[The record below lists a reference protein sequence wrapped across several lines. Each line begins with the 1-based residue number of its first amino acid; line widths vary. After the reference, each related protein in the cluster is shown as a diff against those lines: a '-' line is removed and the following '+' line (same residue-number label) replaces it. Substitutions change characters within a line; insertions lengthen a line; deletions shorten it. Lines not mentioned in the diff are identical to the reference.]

1 MKNYI
6 QKLNLYH
13 SLIFFLIANGFSLII
28 DQNKNIIISPLICL
42 LLILTIGISH
52 GSLDHNK
59 GKKLLNILKIT
70 NMYFFYLL
78 YILIGVLII
87 ILWLILPATTL
98 ILFLI
103 VASYHFGKEDT
114 DFLTDNN
121 LSLNQLFYFLKGL
134 LIVIA
139 PLNFHFE
146 ETINIFKLLLISG
159 EKFYIFLGYIES
171 YNIIPI
177 IFIFSV
183 FSSIFLFIKNF
194 RFINF
199 SIFLDFFSILIL
211 NYYLSPLLAFTF
223 YFCFLH
229 SIRHSISLIF
239 ELDQNS
245 FKNGFLIFI
254 KKTLPLTLITAI
266 MFLVSLLILK
276 NYYVLD
282 NAILKVIFI
291 GLASLTFPHILLEYF
306 IEKNEKQRN

>member
-13 SLIFFLIANGFSLII
+13 SLIFFLIANVFSLII
-28 DQNKNIIISPLICL
+28 DQNRNLIISPLICL

-59 GKKLLNILKIT
+59 GKKLLNNLKIN

-87 ILWLILPATTL
+87 ILWLMLPVTTL
-98 ILFLI
+98 ILFFI
-103 VASYHFGKEDT
+103 IASYHFGKEDT

-121 LSLNQLFYFLKGL
+121 LSFNQLFYFLKGL

-146 ETINIFKLLLISG
+146 ETINIFKLLFISG
-159 EKFYIFLGYIES
+159 ERFYIFLGYIES

-177 IFIFSV
+177 IFILSV
-183 FSSIFLFIKNF
+183 FSSIYLFVKNF

-199 SIFLDFFSILIL
+199 TIFLDFFSILIL

-229 SIRHSISLIF
+229 SIRHSVSLII
-239 ELDQNS
+239 ELDQSS
-245 FKNGFLIFI
+245 FKNGFLLFF
-254 KKTLPLTLITAI
+254 KKALPLTLTTAI
-266 MFLVSLLILK
+266 LFLVSLFILK

-282 NAILKVIFI
+282 SAILKIIFI
-291 GLASLTFPHILLEYF
+291 GLASLTFPHILLEYLV
-306 IEKNEKQRN
+306 EKNEK

>member
-78 YILIGVLII
+78 YILIGALII
-87 ILWLILPATTL
+87 ILWLMLPTTTL

-114 DFLTDNN
+114 DFLADHN

-146 ETINIFKLLLISG
+146 ETINIFKLLFISG

-177 IFIFSV
+177 IFILSV
-183 FSSIFLFIKNF
+183 FSSIYLFIKNF

-199 SIFLDFFSILIL
+199 TIFLDFFSILIL

-229 SIRHSISLIF
+229 SIRHSVSLII
-239 ELDQNS
+239 ELDQSS
-245 FKNGFLIFI
+245 FKNGFLLFF
-254 KKTLPLTLITAI
+254 KKALPLTLTTAI
-266 MFLVSLLILK
+266 LFLVCLFILK

-282 NAILKVIFI
+282 SAILKIIFI
-291 GLASLTFPHILLEYF
+291 GLASLTFPHILLEYLV
-306 IEKNEKQRN
+306 EKNEK

>member
-13 SLIFFLIANGFSLII
+13 SLIFFLIANTFSLII
-28 DQNKNIIISPLICL
+28 DQNKNLIISPLICL

-52 GSLDHNK
+52 GSLDHKK
-59 GKKLLNILKIT
+59 GKKLLNTLKIS

-78 YILIGVLII
+78 YIVTGVLVI
-87 ILWLILPATTL
+87 ILWLILPSITL

-103 VASYHFGKEDT
+103 IASYHFGKEDT
-114 DFLTDNN
+114 DFLTNNN
-121 LSLNQLFYFLKGL
+121 LNLNQLFYFLKGL
-134 LIVIA
+134 LIIIA

-146 ETINIFKLLLISG
+146 ETINIFKLLFISG

-177 IFIFSV
+177 IFILSV
-183 FSSIFLFIKNF
+183 FSSIYLFIKNF

-199 SIFLDFFSILIL
+199 TIFLDFFSILIL

-239 ELDQNS
+239 ELDQNN
-245 FKNGFLIFI
+245 FKKGFLIFL
-254 KKTLPLTLITAI
+254 KRALPLTLITAI
-266 MFLVSLLILK
+266 LFLVCLFILK

-282 NAILKVIFI
+282 SAILKIIFI
-291 GLASLTFPHILLEYF
+291 GLASLTFPHILLEHLV
-306 IEKNEKQRN
+306 EKNEK

>member
-87 ILWLILPATTL
+87 ILWLILPTTTL

-183 FSSIFLFIKNF
+183 FSSIYLFIKNF

-199 SIFLDFFSILIL
+199 TIFLDFFSILIL

-239 ELDQNS
+239 ELDQSS

-254 KKTLPLTLITAI
+254 KKALPLTLITAI

-306 IEKNEKQRN
+306 IEKNEK

>member
-87 ILWLILPATTL
+87 ILWLILPTTTL

-146 ETINIFKLLLISG
+146 ETINIFKLLLISD

-183 FSSIFLFIKNF
+183 FSSICLFIKNF

-239 ELDQNS
+239 ELDQSS

-254 KKTLPLTLITAI
+254 KKALPLTLITAI

-306 IEKNEKQRN
+306 IEKNEK

>member
-13 SLIFFLIANGFSLII
+13 SLIFFLIANAFSLII
-28 DQNKNIIISPLICL
+28 DQNTNLIISPLICL

-52 GSLDHNK
+52 GSLDHDK
-59 GKKLLNILKIT
+59 GKKLLNTLKIA

-78 YILIGVLII
+78 YIFIAVLII
-87 ILWLILPATTL
+87 ILWLMLPTTTL

-114 DFLTDNN
+114 DFLTNNN

-146 ETINIFKLLLISG
+146 ETINIFKLLFISD

-183 FSSIFLFIKNF
+183 FSSICLFIKNF

-239 ELDQNS
+239 ELDQNNL
-245 FKNGFLIFI
+245 KNGFLIFI
-254 KKTLPLTLITAI
+254 KKALPITLITAI
-266 MFLVSLLILK
+266 IFLVSLLILK

-291 GLASLTFPHILLEYF
+291 GLASLTFPHILLEYL
-306 IEKNEKQRN
+306 IEKNEQ

>member
-28 DQNKNIIISPLICL
+28 DQNKNIIISPAICL

-52 GSLDHNK
+52 GSLDHIK
-59 GKKLLNILKIT
+59 GKKLLNILKV
-70 NMYFFYLL
+70 NSVYFFYVLYVAIGLL
-78 YILIGVLII
+78 VIGF
-87 ILWLILPATTL
+87 WLMLPLATL
-98 ILFLI
+98 ILFLL

-114 DFLTDNN
+114 DFLVNNN
-121 LSLNQLFYFLKGL
+121 LRLNQLFYFLKGL
-134 LIVIA
+134 LIIIA

-146 ETINIFKLLLISG
+146 ETINIFKILFVDS
-159 EKFYIFLGYIES
+159 EKFYIFLGYVENFKIVQ
-171 YNIIPI
+171 I
-177 IFIFSV
+177 IFILSL
-183 FSSIFLFIKNF
+183 FSSFYLFIKNF

-229 SIRHSISLIF
+229 SIRHSFSLIF
-239 ELDQNS
+239 ELDHHN
-245 FKNGFLIFI
+245 FKNGFLKFL
-254 KKTLPLTLITAI
+254 KKALPLTILTIVLYLITL
-266 MFLVSLLILK
+266 FYLS
-276 NYYVLD
+276 NSYELD
-282 NAILKVIFI
+282 DAILKVIFI

-306 IEKNEKQRN
+306 LEKNEK